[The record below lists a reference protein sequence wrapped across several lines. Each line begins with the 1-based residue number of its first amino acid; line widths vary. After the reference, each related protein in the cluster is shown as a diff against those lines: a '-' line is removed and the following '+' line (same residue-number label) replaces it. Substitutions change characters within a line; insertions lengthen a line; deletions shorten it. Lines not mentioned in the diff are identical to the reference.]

1 MKLRNV
7 VLGVVLAG
15 YWLLLSGWGYKGH
28 EIIGKNSALSF
39 NEAMVQFDVWIPVLT
54 SHSADADK
62 RKSSDN
68 TEGVKHYIDI
78 DNYPEF
84 VENGSI
90 SQNLD
95 TLIALHGRDFILD
108 QGILPWATIR
118 AFDTLV
124 SHFETG
130 KFEEAALIAADLS
143 HYVADGHMPLH
154 LTANYD
160 GQLSGNNGIHSR
172 YESTMIGKFASQ
184 LIYEG
189 GEISCVDDVSGF
201 IFRYI
206 YENNQYVDS
215 LINADNYAKSVN
227 ASTSSSAYSN
237 ALWEMTGDLTIDLFD
252 DASFSLAELIYT
264 AWVKAGSPSFDVQ
277 LFSEKWGQ
285 NNTHLSTVYF
295 EDSLLKVDFELTVA
309 SQVSFDVFNLKG
321 EKLFFQSFGHLNG
334 GNHQIQIP
342 LEVSKGLYLMV
353 FNCNGSS
360 DSIKFNVD

>member
-1 MKLRNV
+1 MKLKDG
-7 VLGVVLAG
+7 VLMVFLAG
-15 YWLLLSGWGYKGH
+15 SWLLLSGWGYKGH
-28 EIIGKNSALSF
+28 EIIGKNSSQSF
-39 NEAMVQFDVWIPVLT
+39 NAEMAQFDSWVPILT
-54 SHSADADK
+54 SHSGDADK
-62 RKSSDN
+62 RKSWDKN
-68 TEGVKHYIDI
+68 EGIKHYIDI

-84 VENGSI
+84 VENGAI

-124 SHFETG
+124 SYFETG

-160 GQLSGNNGIHSR
+160 GQLSGNDGIHSR

-184 LIYEG
+184 LICEG
-189 GEISCVDDVSGF
+189 GEVSYVEDVSGY

-237 ALWEMTGDLTIDLFD
+237 ALWEMTGDLTIDLFE

-264 AWVKAGSPSFDVQ
+264 AWVKAGSPSFNVQ
-277 LFSEKWGQ
+277 LFSEKWRQ

-295 EDSLLKVDFELTVA
+295 EDNLLKVDFELAIT
-309 SQVSFDVFNLKG
+309 SQVSFDVFSLKG
-321 EKLFFQSFGHLNG
+321 EKLFFQSFGQLDG
-334 GNHQIQIP
+334 GNHQVQLP
-342 LEVSKGLYLMV
+342 LDVSKGLYLMV